1 MEAAMTQARALT
13 LIEELFTAL
22 TSRDLDAVGMLF
34 ADDAV
39 LIDPHYPQMEMRGR
53 AAIDRGLAWGMG
65 SMEQFGFTIVQ
76 SFESPDGAR
85 AMVEVDTHH
94 ILKGG
99 KALDFPQVFA
109 VDSQDGAIVGLRA
122 YEPYGPSGIP
132 GFFISASHVSERVS
146 HFFRSKRAS

>member
-1 MEAAMTQARALT
+1 MDQRSAST
-13 LIEELFTAL
+13 LIEELFAAL
-22 TSRDLDAVGMLF
+22 TDRDVSAVGTLF

-39 LIDPHYPQMEMRGR
+39 LVDPHYPQMEMRGR
-53 AAIDRGLAWGMG
+53 AAIDRGLAWGMR

-76 SFESPDGAR
+76 SCESADGTR

-94 ILKGG
+94 VLKGG

-109 VDSQDGAIVGLRA
+109 VDSQDGVIIGLRA

-132 GFFISASHVSERVS
+132 GFFISASHVIERIS
-146 HFFRSKRAS
+146 HFVRSKRSG